1 MGGGSDLGS
10 LSPAENTLLGISSG
24 MICKSLNYPLLSWKN
39 TVQQGL
45 PISFNP
51 AVVYRGLPMAMLN
64 LGGSTGVQFAAMGFI
79 AKGLKS
85 AGATQ
90 EQTQMG
96 GAFLGGLV
104 SGIPCSLW
112 ELTMIQQQ
120 RFGGSI
126 ASVPVRVMKDYGSS
140 GLIRGMSMTM
150 GRECLFAGAMLGV
163 TPGIQRGLMDGSY
176 KMESNTALAVGA
188 LTGSFFAATVSHPM
202 DTIKTCMQGD
212 LDRKK
217 YTNVTNTAKTLAEE
231 YGMAQGLFKGLSFR
245 IVLIATTFFLVNN
258 IKEQLLPVMFPHAAS
273 KDNKK
278 K

>member
-10 LSPAENTLLGISSG
+10 LSPLENCLLGISSG
-24 MICKSLNYPLLSWKN
+24 MICKSINYPLLSWKN

-51 AVVYRGLPMAMLN
+51 GVVYRGLPMAMLN
-64 LGGSTGVQFAAMGFI
+64 LGGSTGVQFAAMGFF
-79 AKGLKS
+79 AKYLRA
-85 AGATQ
+85 AGCDQ
-90 EQTQMG
+90 KQTQMG

-104 SGIPCSLW
+104 SGVPCSLW

-126 ASVPVRVMKDYGSS
+126 LGTPVRIAKERGAL
-140 GLIRGMSMTM
+140 GLTRGITMTM
-150 GRECLFAGAMLGV
+150 GRECLFTLAMLGV
-163 TPGIQRGLMDGSY
+163 TPAIQKELSEGSY

-212 LDRKK
+212 LEGKK
-217 YTNVTNTAKTLAEE
+217 YSSVTKTGAKLAEE
-231 YGMAQGLFKGLSFR
+231 YGVAKGLFKGLAFR

-258 IKEQLLPVMFPHAAS
+258 IKDKLAPVMYPHS
-273 KDNKK
+273 VKK
-278 K
+278 EEDK